1 MVQFNKVWDLEA
13 QSGASGLKLEMDL

>member
-13 QSGASGLKLEMDL
+13 QSGASGLKLEMNL